1 MNPAWLDLDEGRGYD
16 GHWLGQMKAPPLLLG
31 ATLLFW
37 GWQAGYPIAGA
48 ILGLILEAPRLI
60 KTRWEFANE
69 DFQRIWTFCTLLLL
83 ASLVYAFT
91 ANEGPAD
98 FREFFQN
105 PNFATQRD
113 AGTASARTAASV
125 IRWLPMVFFPFVAAQ
140 LYSSR
145 GAIPLETISLI
156 LRVRWRKAR
165 QLGQKVPPSRNFDV
179 SYIYFAL
186 CLVAASIQTSENN
199 PFFWGLCVLVPWAMW
214 PHRSRRYKLALWLG
228 MVALAIGLGYLAQ
241 RGVGELTRY
250 LEGINSQLFAYLG
263 RRRFDFAQARTQIG
277 RIGKLKNSA
286 RILLRLEVPQYHPA
300 PALLREACYR
310 SYKETYW
317 IADTPRASFETIPSD
332 TNQTTWQLVPGK
344 PAASTVTIACSLPG
358 GQGLLPL
365 PTGTARLENLPAYGL
380 QKSELGAILAQG
392 PGLVIFDAC
401 HAPGLTYDS
410 PANTNQD
417 LAVPAREAPALQQV
431 LFELGLTNGNWQ
443 AAREGL
449 RAFFLDH
456 FSYSTWQGPPPLSAT
471 NTTPLADFLLR
482 SRSGHCE
489 YFATATVL
497 LLRQLHI
504 PARYA
509 VGYAV
514 HESPSPGKYLVRQ
527 RDAHAWCL
535 VWNAN
540 RGIWEDFDTT
550 PASWIEAEKQR
561 ASAFQ
566 FLSDVWSRIGF
577 EIAKIRW
584 GQTRLRQYLLW
595 SLIPI
600 LVVLLY
606 QIVFRRRRRQGQ
618 SAAGAQDLH
627 DWPGRDSDFYRLAHL
642 LEKRGL
648 SRQPGEAL
656 ARWLRRVL
664 DRPEVAE
671 LRHPLERLLQLHY
684 RYRFDPAGLTP
695 AERAMLRE
703 EVNRCVASLSRA
715 KPQLRPRSA

>member
-1 MNPAWLDLDEGRGYD
+1 
-16 GHWLGQMKAPPLLLG
+16 MKTPPLLLG

-37 GWQAGYPIAGA
+37 GWQTGFPIAGA
-48 ILGLILEAPRLI
+48 ILGVLLEAARLF
-60 KTRWEFANE
+60 KTRWEFGNE

-105 PNFATQRD
+105 PNFSTQRE

-125 IRWLPMVFFPFVAAQ
+125 IRWLPMVFFPFIAAQ
-140 LYSSR
+140 VYSTR

-156 LRVRWRKAR
+156 LRLRWRKAR
-165 QLGQKVPPSRNFDV
+165 KLGQPTPPSRTLDV
-179 SYIYFAL
+179 SYLYFAL
-186 CLVAASIQTSENN
+186 CLVSASIQTAENSR
-199 PFFWGLCVLVPWAMW
+199 FFWGLCVLVPWAFW
-214 PHRSRRYKLALWLG
+214 PHRSRRYQFALWVA
-228 MVALAIGLGYLAQ
+228 MVGLAIGLGYLAQ

-250 LEGINSQLFAYLG
+250 LEGLNSQLFAYLG

-277 RIGKLKNSA
+277 RLGQLKNSA
-286 RILLRLEVPQYHPA
+286 RILLRLEVPPYHPI
-300 PALLREACYR
+300 PHLLREASYR
-310 SYKETYW
+310 TYKDTFW
-317 IADTPRASFETIPSD
+317 IADTPRATFETIPSD

-344 PAASTVTIACSLPG
+344 PAASLVSIACSLRG

-380 QKSELGAILAQG
+380 QKSELGAVLAQG

-401 HAPGLTYDS
+401 HAPGLTHDS

-417 LAVPAREAPALQQV
+417 LAVPPREAPALQEV
-431 LFELGLTNGNWQ
+431 VAKLGLTNTSYR
-443 AAREGL
+443 AAREAIQG
-449 RAFFLDH
+449 FFLDH
-456 FSYSTWQGPPPLSAT
+456 FTYSTWQGPRPLSAT
-471 NTTPLADFLLR
+471 NATPLADFLLR

-497 LLRQLHI
+497 LMRQLNI

-514 HESPSPGKYLVRQ
+514 HESPKPGKFVVRQ

-535 VWNAN
+535 VWNAQ

-550 PASWIEAEKQR
+550 PASWVEAEKQR

-566 FLSDVWSRIGF
+566 FLSDFWSRIGF
-577 EIAKIRW
+577 EISKIRW

-595 SLIPI
+595 SLVPI
-600 LVVLLY
+600 LLVLLY
-606 QIVFRRRRRQGQ
+606 QIVFRRRRQGQ
-618 SAAGAQDLH
+618 STAGSCDLL
-627 DWPGRDSDFYRLAHL
+627 DWPGRDSDFYRLTRL

-648 SRQPGEAL
+648 TRQPGEPL
-656 ARWLRRVL
+656 AKWLRRVL
-664 DRPEVAE
+664 SRPEVAE
-671 LRHPLERLLQLHY
+671 LKPAIEHLLQLHY
-684 RYRFDPAGLTP
+684 RYRFDPAGLST
-695 AERAMLRE
+695 AERAILRD
-703 EVNRCVASLSRA
+703 EVNRCVTSLSGVKQRA
-715 KPQLRPRSA
+715 RQPTV